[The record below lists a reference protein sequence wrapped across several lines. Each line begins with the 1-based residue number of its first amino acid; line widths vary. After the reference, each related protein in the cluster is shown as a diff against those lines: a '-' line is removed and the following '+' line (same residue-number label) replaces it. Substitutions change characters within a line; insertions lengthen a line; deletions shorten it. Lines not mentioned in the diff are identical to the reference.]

1 MSHLSYREAPVEL
14 EADFVVVGSGAG
26 GASAA
31 VILARAG
38 RSVAL
43 VEAGA
48 WRDPADYPES
58 AYGAMRFR

>member
-38 RSVAL
+38 WS
-43 VEAGA
+43 
-48 WRDPADYPES
+48 ES
-58 AYGAMRFR
+58 A